1 MLAGLEFGGDTLK
14 GTLSDRTEDA
24 KITFP
29 TERLVDFAFYDII
42 TRMGKKQKK
51 QYYIV
56 VKGHAP
62 GLYKTWFGDD
72 GAAKQVENY
81 PQALYK
87 GFFTLEQA
95 TDWLRELGAEK
106 LRTYAPNLLLHLENA
121 PTEKDDPIQALLDAG
136 RVVIYTDG
144 SSLGNPGKGGYG
156 AVLRN
161 GDQVMELSA
170 GYFETTNNRM
180 EMMACIQ
187 ALRTLKKHSDVVFF
201 SDSKYIVD
209 AVTKGT
215 AARWRAN
222 RWLKSDRKKIANID
236 LWKELLQLCDE
247 HEVEFRWVRGH
258 FTDANNE
265 RCDQLAN
272 AAARSKNLKHDIGY
286 ADGNNQPSL
295 F

>member
-1 MLAGLEFGGDTLK
+1 
-14 GTLSDRTEDA
+14 
-24 KITFP
+24 
-29 TERLVDFAFYDII
+29 
-42 TRMGKKQKK
+42 MGKSQKK

-72 GAAKQVENY
+72 GAAKQVEAY

-87 GFFTLEQA
+87 GFYTLEQA

-106 LRTYAPNLLLHLENA
+106 LRTYAPNLLLYLENA
-121 PTEKDDPIQALLDAG
+121 PTESKDPVQTLLNQG
-136 RVVIYTDG
+136 KVVIYTDG

-156 AVLRN
+156 AVIMQGEQRT
-161 GDQVMELSA
+161 ELSA

-180 EMMACIQ
+180 EMMACIA
-187 ALRTLKKHSDVVFF
+187 ALESLKERSNVVLF

-209 AVTKGT
+209 AINKGS
-215 AARWRAN
+215 ADRWKAN
-222 RWLKSDRKKIANID
+222 RWLKSDRKTIANID
-236 LWKELLQLCDE
+236 LWKKLLALTEKHKID
-247 HEVEFRWVRGH
+247 FRWVKGH
-258 FTDANNE
+258 YIDENNE

-272 AAARSKNLKHDIGY
+272 AAARSKELKHDAGY
-286 ADGNNQPSL
+286 FSTDETQTTM

>member
-1 MLAGLEFGGDTLK
+1 
-14 GTLSDRTEDA
+14 
-24 KITFP
+24 
-29 TERLVDFAFYDII
+29 
-42 TRMGKKQKK
+42 MGKSKKK

-72 GAAKQVENY
+72 GAEKQIAGY

-106 LRTYAPNLLLHLENA
+106 LRTYAPNLLLYLENA
-121 PTEKDDPIQALLDAG
+121 PTKSKDPVQNLLDQG
-136 RVVIYTDG
+136 KVVIYTDG

-156 AVLRN
+156 AILRD
-161 GDQVMELSA
+161 GDQVTELSA

-180 EMMACIQ
+180 EMMACIV
-187 ALRTLKKHSDVVFF
+187 ALKQLKSRSNVVIF

-209 AVTKGT
+209 AISKGN
-215 AARWRAN
+215 ADRWKAN

-236 LWKELLQLCDE
+236 LWKELLTLTE
-247 HEVEFRWVRGH
+247 KHKIEFRWVKGH
-258 FTDANNE
+258 YTDADNE
-265 RCDQLAN
+265 RCDQLAKE
-272 AAARSKNLKHDIGY
+272 AAKSKTLMHDTGY
-286 ADGNNQPSL
+286 FTTDETQTTM

>member
-1 MLAGLEFGGDTLK
+1 
-14 GTLSDRTEDA
+14 
-24 KITFP
+24 
-29 TERLVDFAFYDII
+29 
-42 TRMGKKQKK
+42 MGKSQKK
-51 QYYIV
+51 QYYVV

-72 GAAKQVENY
+72 GAAKQVEAY

-87 GFFTLEQA
+87 GFYTLEQA

-106 LRTYAPNLLLHLENA
+106 LRTYAPNLLLYLENA
-121 PTEKDDPIQALLDAG
+121 PAEKDDPVQALLDQG
-136 RVVIYTDG
+136 KVVIYTDG

-156 AVLRN
+156 AIVRY
-161 GDQVMELSA
+161 GEQSKELSA

-180 EMMACIQ
+180 ELMACIV
-187 ALRTLKKHSDVVFF
+187 ALKELKPNSDVVIF

-209 AVTKGT
+209 AIIKGT

-222 RWLKSDRKKIANID
+222 RWLKSDRTRIANID
-236 LWKELLQLCDE
+236 LWKDLLNLTDQHD
-247 HEVEFRWVRGH
+247 VDFRWVKGH

-265 RCDQLAN
+265 RCDQLAKE
-272 AAARSKNLKHDIGY
+272 AAKAKNLKHDLGY
-286 ADGNNQPSL
+286 TSGEAQISM

>member
-1 MLAGLEFGGDTLK
+1 
-14 GTLSDRTEDA
+14 
-24 KITFP
+24 
-29 TERLVDFAFYDII
+29 
-42 TRMGKKQKK
+42 MGKKQKK
-51 QYYIV
+51 QYYVV
-56 VKGHAP
+56 VKGHSP

-72 GAAKQVENY
+72 GAAKQVEAY

-87 GFFTLEQA
+87 GFYTLEQA
-95 TDWLRELGAEK
+95 TDWLRELGPEK

-121 PTEKDDPIQALLDAG
+121 PTKSTADPVQALLDQG
-136 RVVIYTDG
+136 KVVIYTDG

-156 AVLRN
+156 VVIRN
-161 GDQVMELSA
+161 DDQISELSA

-180 EMMACIQ
+180 EMMACIV
-187 ALRTLKKHSDVVFF
+187 ALKSLKKNSDVVIF

-209 AVTKGT
+209 AVTKGS
-215 AARWRAN
+215 ADRWKAN

-236 LWKELLQLCDE
+236 LWKELLTLCDE
-247 HEVEFRWVRGH
+247 HKVEFRWVRGH

-272 AAARSKNLKHDIGY
+272 VAARSKNLKHDTGY
-286 ADGNNQPSL
+286 FSSDEKQTSM